1 MERPPIRRTGNRLQ
15 KRIPL
20 RLYLSTFFLFGT
32 LGILLDIAMVT
43 PRPWYGVGLMV
54 VMTGLIAVGWVHAFQ
69 HGLRLI
75 LFLVPAS
82 IVVPILV
89 DVLIPSQ
96 SLNFAMRRGGLDPRL
111 LGEVVICLA
120 MFVAGYVLFVRYIRD
135 EGLRHLRL
143 QTEMDLA
150 RRIHDTLVT
159 PIAVSTPR
167 VEFFGRS
174 TASSEMGGDLVDL
187 VETAEGHTAV
197 VADVS
202 GHGVAAGVLMAMVKA
217 ALRMRLR
224 EGGPLDALVRDLNRL
239 VHELTEPQTFVT
251 FSCLRVDGGTH
262 VHYALA
268 GHLPILHFERAT
280 RTLHR
285 LPNEHLP
292 LGVLAE
298 EAFAARTVTPGTG
311 DLLVMLTDGFME
323 TMNARGQLLGEER
336 LESLIVQHA
345 DRPLVDIYS
354 ALTALADAHGPAGD
368 DRTVLLARW
377 R

>member
-1 MERPPIRRTGNRLQ
+1 MDHPPSRRKGLRRKQ
-15 KRIPL
+15 RIPL

-54 VMTGLIAVGWVHAFQ
+54 LMTGLIAVGWVHAFH
-69 HGLRLI
+69 HGLRL
-75 LFLVPAS
+75 LFLLVPAS
-82 IVVPILV
+82 IVVPVVI
-89 DVLIPSQ
+89 DILIPSQ
-96 SLNFAMRRGGLDPRL
+96 SLSLAMRRGGLNPRL
-111 LGEVVICLA
+111 LTEVVACLA
-120 MFVAGYVLFVRYIRD
+120 MFVVGYVLFVRYIRD

-159 PIAVSTPR
+159 PIAAATPR

-224 EGGPLDALVRDLNRL
+224 EGGPLEELVRDLNRL

-251 FSCLRVDGGTH
+251 FSCLRCNGAARVQ
-262 VHYALA
+262 YALA
-268 GHLPILHFERAT
+268 GHLPILHYERAT

-292 LGVLAE
+292 LGVSAD
-298 EAFAARTVTPGTG
+298 EAFAARTVAPGAG
-311 DLLVMLTDGFME
+311 DLFVMLTDGFME
-323 TMNARGQLLGEER
+323 TMDARGQLLGEEPI
-336 LESLIVQHA
+336 ESLIVQHA
-345 DRPLVDIYS
+345 DRPLADIYS

-368 DRTVLLARW
+368 DRTLLLARW